1 MLKSC
6 SSFSPNAFFKAAV
19 ERKFESVATA
29 FCVNRMLN
37 CERTGTPGKK
47 NKQKKHCKKEK
58 SKHAFSLSVGNSHMA
73 AKLTR
78 SSELSWWV
86 CHVSSISV
94 SHKSPGILSATTNP
108 CRRLLHFGCFF
119 LWQLAIDV
127 PLHNSL

>member
-6 SSFSPNAFFKAAV
+6 SSFSPNAFFKAAI

-37 CERTGTPGKK
+37 CERIGHQGKK
-47 NKQKKHCKKEK
+47 KTTTKKHCKKEK

-73 AKLTR
+73 AKLTH

-94 SHKSPGILSATTNP
+94 SVTKALAFFPPLLTEDTLNP
-108 CRRLLHFGCFF
+108 V
-119 LWQLAIDV
+119 ADY
-127 PLHNSL
+127 